1 MVSQGSSSDVVR
13 LSQVSKTYRV
23 GATDVKALDHITLAI
38 PSNRFSI
45 VIGASGSGKT
55 TLLNLI
61 GCIDTPTD
69 GAVEVCGESVNQLS
83 DDALADFRA
92 RHIGFIFQNFSLVPV
107 LTAYENVEYPLI
119 LLGMSAAPRRD
130 RAMAMLE
137 AVGLAEHAHRF
148 PNELS
153 GGQKQ
158 RVAIARALVKRPTL
172 VLADEPTANLDSA
185 TGASIIA
192 LMRHIQAELQTTF
205 IFASHD
211 AQLISSADD
220 IFAIRDGALLEHRVE
235 TRQ

>member
-1 MVSQGSSSDVVR
+1 
-13 LSQVSKTYRV
+13 
-23 GATDVKALDHITLAI
+23 VKALDDITLAI
-38 PSNRFSI
+38 PANRFSI

-61 GCIDTPTD
+61 GCIDTATD
-69 GAVEVCGESVNQLS
+69 GAVEVCEEDVTRLS
-83 DDALADFRA
+83 DDRLADFRS

-119 LLGMSAAPRRD
+119 LLGMTVASRRQH
-130 RAMAMLE
+130 AMAMLE

-172 VLADEPTANLDSA
+172 VLADEPTANLDSV

-192 LMRHIQAELQTTF
+192 LMRRVQAELNTTF

-211 AQLISSADD
+211 AQLISHADD
-220 IFAIRDGALLEHRVE
+220 IFAIRDGALLEHRME
-235 TRQ
+235 TEQ